1 MAGTMPLQQ
10 RPVALLDVGARAAF
24 LQKVYAHLLLA
35 VGAFVGIETLLFT
48 TGMAERLFDWF
59 SSGGAWLVMLGGFM
73 VVNWLATMAA
83 HDLDDPARQYG
94 GLFALAA
101 AEAVIFAPFLYWVF
115 EYRGGGDVV
124 SAAAITAI
132 GFAGLTVVAFVTRRD
147 LSFIRPIVMWGG
159 VAALVTIVAAL
170 IFGAQLGT
178 WFSVGMI
185 ALVGAAILYQ
195 TQTIMRRYPE
205 TAYVGA
211 AVQLF
216 ASLMTMFWYV
226 LRLVSRD

>member
-1 MAGTMPLQQ
+1 
-10 RPVALLDVGARAAF
+10 
-24 LQKVYAHLLLA
+24 
-35 VGAFVGIETLLFT
+35 
-48 TGMAERLFDWF
+48 
-59 SSGGAWLVMLGGFM
+59 M